1 MEIRTSMDW
10 AQVSS
15 DLRKIGH
22 KASSDPKLSKL
33 LHNIGEMVRKAS
45 NMEIDIRRRQ
55 VIPIA
60 YTELIAKIN
69 EEIQGLEML
78 LLMATLSK

>member
-1 MEIRTSMDW
+1 
-10 AQVSS
+10 
-15 DLRKIGH
+15 
-22 KASSDPKLSKL
+22 
-33 LHNIGEMVRKAS
+33 MVRKAS